1 MSPQTRG
8 YKTIC
13 DETRIIKFFTNRC
26 VSSVLYSQI
35 VTILPDYSQ
44 KKLPS
49 ESRKNP
55 QVIVL
60 SLLADFYYQYHL

>member
-35 VTILPDYSQ
+35 VTILHGYSQ
-44 KKLPS
+44 IKLHRGFEPF
-49 ESRKNP
+49 NL
-55 QVIVL
+55 L
-60 SLLADFYYQYHL
+60 SI